1 MFLRLNAKPQS
12 RQASKSVYDS
22 PQALHKTW
30 GVEIQKKTKPPVRQ
44 PQVGEELSGVDWKNL
59 LNGLDFHDDFV
70 LDQQVQPVPV
80 VNLEHAVID
89 NWHQLLGHHTDGSLS
104 QLVNQADPIDALQK
118 AWPQF

>member
-1 MFLRLNAKPQS
+1 MTLQIFLRLNAKPQS

-44 PQVGEELSGVDWKNL
+44 PQVGEELSSVDWKNL

-70 LDQQVQPVPV
+70 FNQQVQPVPV
-80 VNLEHAVID
+80 VNLEKRSPKGLAPV
-89 NWHQLLGHHTDGSLS
+89 LS
-104 QLVNQADPIDALQK
+104 ALVCLS
-118 AWPQF
+118 